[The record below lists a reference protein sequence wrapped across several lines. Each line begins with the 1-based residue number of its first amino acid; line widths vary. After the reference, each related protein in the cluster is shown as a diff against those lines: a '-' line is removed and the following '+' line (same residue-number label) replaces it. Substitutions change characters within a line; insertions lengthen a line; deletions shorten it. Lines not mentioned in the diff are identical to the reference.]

1 MYPIAMMC
9 RLLEVSTSGYYAWRA
24 RAASARSQADAA
36 LLVRIREIHAA
47 SDKTYG
53 APRIHAELA
62 AVGTPVGRNRVAGL
76 MCDWP
81 G

>member
-24 RAASARSQADAA
+24 RSASARSRADAA
-36 LLVRIREIHAA
+36 LLLRIREIHVA
-47 SDKTYG
+47 SDATYG
-53 APRIHAELA
+53 APRIQLA
-62 AVGTPVGRNRVAGL
+62 AEGTPVGRNRVARL
-76 MCDWP
+76 MRDWP